1 MQNKTPSKLILLLV
15 APLGMVNLIFLAP
28 SLPALTH
35 YFSVSF
41 SQSHQVVILYSLGY
55 AVSQL
60 IYAPISNTHGRKK
73 ALYIGI
79 MLAILGC
86 LLCLL
91 AILIHNYHILI
102 LGRFIAGIGAGVGPV
117 IAFTVVN
124 DVFKD
129 KKARQAIGYCL
140 IGLSVF
146 PALATLAGGYITQ
159 YLGWISS
166 FYFILIYDIF
176 IFLIAIKL
184 PETYTPIAGA
194 KIKISEIFSN
204 LYMAIKN
211 KKVMIAGIMYG
222 LTIGIVFSTVTYS
235 PFISIHMLHMS
246 PFFYSI
252 CFCIAYMAYAL
263 GSIFNIVTAGHFSL
277 HRTLLTGIGLSM
289 LGGIILLIT
298 YFTGYLNIP
307 IFFISIFISFFG
319 LPLSFANLAIA
330 GISSHH
336 DKANA
341 TSIFNFNYLIIG
353 SIVTYSIKFF
363 DANYILLL
371 GASYI
376 VLMLISLFLYKI
388 LFREI
393 KTEI

>member
-1 MQNKTPSKLILLLV
+1 MQNKNPSKLILLFI

-35 YFSVSF
+35 YFAVTF
-41 SQSHQVVILYSLGY
+41 VQSHQVVILYSIGY
-55 AVSQL
+55 AFSQL
-60 IYAPISNTHGRKK
+60 IYAPISNTYGRKR

-79 MLAILGC
+79 GLAVSGC
-86 LLCLL
+86 LLCLF
-91 AILIHNYHILI
+91 AILIHNYQILI
-102 LGRFIAGIGAGVGPV
+102 SGRFIAGVGAGVGPV

-159 YLGWISS
+159 YFGWISS
-166 FYFILIYDIF
+166 FYFILIYDIIIFF
-176 IFLIAIKL
+176 IAKKL
-184 PETYTPIAGA
+184 PETYTPMAGA
-194 KIKISEIFSN
+194 KIKISEIYSN
-204 LYMAIKN
+204 LYLAIKN
-211 KKVMIAGIMYG
+211 RKVMIAGIMYG
-222 LTIGIVFSTVTYS
+222 LSIGIVFTTVAYT

-246 PFFYSI
+246 PFFYSV
-252 CFCIAYMAYAL
+252 CFCMAYMAYAL
-263 GSIFNIVTAGHFSL
+263 GSIFNIATAGHFSL
-277 HRTLLTGIGLSM
+277 HRTLLTGMCLSI
-289 LGGIILLIT
+289 LGGIILLIA
-298 YFTGYLNIP
+298 YFTGYLNIS

-341 TSIFNFNYLIIG
+341 TSIFNFNFLIIG
-353 SIVTYSIKFF
+353 SIVTYLIKFF
-363 DANYILLL
+363 DVNYILLL
-371 GASYI
+371 GSAYI
-376 VLMLISLFLYKI
+376 VLMLLSLILYRI
-388 LFREI
+388 LFHDI
-393 KTEI
+393 KANI